1 MFGWNLYLYTPP
13 NRRDDMTKV
22 FVVDFSSHRSR
33 YQEMKPTEPI
43 QADDGANED
52 EQELTQLR
60 DGSESA

>member
-1 MFGWNLYLYTPP
+1 
-13 NRRDDMTKV
+13 MTKV

-60 DGSESA
+60 DGSEPA